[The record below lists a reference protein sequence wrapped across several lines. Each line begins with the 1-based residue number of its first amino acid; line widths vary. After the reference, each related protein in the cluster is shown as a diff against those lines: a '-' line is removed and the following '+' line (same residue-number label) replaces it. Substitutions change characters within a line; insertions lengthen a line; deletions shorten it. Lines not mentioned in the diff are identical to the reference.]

1 MHEHTFFFLVKLL
14 KRMGWEGSSLRH
26 VMCMDWECGES
37 ATLHSLEE
45 GLFMH
50 REWAKLPLWQKV
62 SKLFSTSL
70 CLVAENELNFW
81 KAPVRNGG
89 RNLHSV

>member
-1 MHEHTFFFLVKLL
+1 MNILFPPLAELL
-14 KRMGWEGSSLRH
+14 KRMGRSQLEACGYGLGEG
-26 VMCMDWECGES
+26 GS

-62 SKLFSTSL
+62 SKLFSTSF
-70 CLVAENELNFW
+70 CWVAEDELNFW

-89 RNLHSV
+89 RNLQSV

>member
-1 MHEHTFFFLVKLL
+1 MTD
-14 KRMGWEGSSLRH
+14 
-26 VMCMDWECGES
+26 CMDWECGGS
-37 ATLHSLEE
+37 ATLHSSEE